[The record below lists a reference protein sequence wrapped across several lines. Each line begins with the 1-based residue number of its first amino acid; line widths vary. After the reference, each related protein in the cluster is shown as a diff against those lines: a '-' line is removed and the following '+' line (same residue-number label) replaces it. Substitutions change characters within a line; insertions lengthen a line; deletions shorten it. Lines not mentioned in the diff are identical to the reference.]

1 MKTEIKTV
9 RKIVL
14 KTGYKIIYSYFKKK
28 MSFIK
33 VKDPRKREELIRD
46 FIETRKRIK
55 DNFIAKKV
63 GEIEYQTGLT
73 KLFKPVTETQK
84 ATAEKITQE
93 LLPIKE
99 GIEKLP
105 GAISEAGQ
113 SLSFPAYPAL
123 EMSEEELIKIGP
135 IARKY
140 IQSNLGRATTKAG
153 LYSEDD
159 NSKIGYRPVKIEND
173 DIIIDDERFKGTVGL
188 WELITSNNIPEKGK
202 YGAEDLAG
210 YITIMHITK
219 ATYDKNN
226 KRVGGKNNKMNNLI
240 KPLVK
245 ALEEDKSGN
254 KLITEINKHFGFK
267 EETDEEE
274 EEYEVPASIPFTPT
288 KGTGL
293 SVAGHSLSVAGQGLK
308 ILPSDPNA
316 LIDRFDLLFS
326 SKKAGHTGVRN
337 EIVSILD
344 ELKRQ
349 GVLKTNEYKKLN
361 SLIKK

>member
-1 MKTEIKTV
+1 
-9 RKIVL
+9 
-14 KTGYKIIYSYFKKK
+14 

-33 VKDPRKREELIRD
+33 IKDPRKREELIRD

-84 ATAEKITQE
+84 ATAKEITEAQKATAEKFTSE

-99 GIEKLP
+99 GIEGLP
-105 GAISEAGQ
+105 TKADISKVPLKVFNQ
-113 SLSFPAYPAL
+113 IFPAL
-123 EMSEEELIKIGP
+123 
-135 IARKY
+135 KY
-140 IQSNLGRATTKAG
+140 KESDIMNLGTIAVNALIEAFSKDGIDRTYGIYAKDKKIFMGNKKITI
-153 LYSEDD
+153 ED
-159 NSKIGYRPVKIEND
+159 NNITIEG
-173 DIIIDDERFKGTVGL
+173 DIEFKGTPGL
-188 WELITSNNIPEKGK
+188 W
-202 YGAEDLAG
+202 
-210 YITIMHITK
+210 
-219 ATYDKNN
+219 
-226 KRVGGKNNKMNNLI
+226 R
-240 KPLVK
+240 
-245 ALEEDKSGN
+245 
-254 KLITEINKHFGFK
+254 LITERNIPNKSEFTPDELLNYIYMMYITKTIYINNDPIKGKKGGTSEKLRFIKPFVRLVEDK
-267 EETDEEE
+267 KTDELEHKILSYFNETEE
-274 EEYEVPASIPFTPT
+274 DEDDPQPSTS
-288 KGTGL
+288 GT
-293 SVAGHSLSVAGQGLK
+293 GLK
-308 ILPSDPNA
+308 ILPSDPNS

>member
-1 MKTEIKTV
+1 
-9 RKIVL
+9 
-14 KTGYKIIYSYFKKK
+14 

-63 GEIEYQTGLT
+63 GEAEYQTGLT

-113 SLSFPAYPAL
+113 SLPAL
-123 EMSEEELIKIGP
+123 GMTEEELIKIGP

-159 NSKIGYRPVKIEND
+159 NLKIGYRPVKIEND

-188 WELITSNNIPEKGK
+188 WELITSKDIPDISE

-226 KRVGGKNNKMNNLI
+226 KRVGGNDKMNKLI

-254 KLITEINKHFGFK
+254 KLITKINKHFGF
-267 EETDEEE
+267 EE
-274 EEYEVPASIPFTPT
+274 EEYEVPPT

-293 SVAGHSLSVAGQGLK
+293 PK

-361 SLIKK
+361 SLI

>member
-1 MKTEIKTV
+1 
-9 RKIVL
+9 
-14 KTGYKIIYSYFKKK
+14 

-63 GEIEYQTGLT
+63 GEAEYQTGLT

-84 ATAEKITQE
+84 ATTKETAEKITQE

-105 GAISEAGQ
+105 GAIKEAGQ
-113 SLSFPAYPAL
+113 SLSEGFPAL
-123 EMSEEELIKIGP
+123 GMTEEELIKIGP

-159 NSKIGYRPVKIEND
+159 NLKIGYRPVKIEND
-173 DIIIDDERFKGTVGL
+173 DIIIDDERFKGTDGL
-188 WELITSNNIPEKGK
+188 WKLITSKDIPDITE

-226 KRVGGKNNKMNNLI
+226 KRVGGNDKMNKLI

-245 ALEEDKSGN
+245 ALEEDKSGS
-254 KLITEINKHFGFK
+254 KLITKINKHFGF
-267 EETDEEE
+267 EE
-274 EEYEVPASIPFTPT
+274 EEYEVPTSILFTPT

-293 SVAGHSLSVAGQGLK
+293 SKPK

>member
-1 MKTEIKTV
+1 
-9 RKIVL
+9 
-14 KTGYKIIYSYFKKK
+14 

-33 VKDPRKREELIRD
+33 VKDPRKREELIKD

-123 EMSEEELIKIGP
+123 EMTEEELIKIGP

-159 NSKIGYRPVKIEND
+159 NLKIGYRPVKIEND
-173 DIIIDDERFKGTVGL
+173 DIIIDDERFKGTDGL

-254 KLITEINKHFGFK
+254 KLITEINKHFGF
-267 EETDEEE
+267 EE

-288 KGTGL
+288 K
-293 SVAGHSLSVAGQGLK
+293 GQGLK

>member
-1 MKTEIKTV
+1 
-9 RKIVL
+9 
-14 KTGYKIIYSYFKKK
+14 

-33 VKDPRKREELIRD
+33 VKDPRKREEFIRD

-63 GEIEYQTGLT
+63 GEAEYQTGLT

-84 ATAEKITQE
+84 ATTEKITQE

-105 GAISEAGQ
+105 GTIKEAGQ
-113 SLSFPAYPAL
+113 SLPAL
-123 EMSEEELIKIGP
+123 GMTEEELIKIGP

-159 NSKIGYRPVKIEND
+159 NLKIGYRPVKIEND
-173 DIIIDDERFKGTVGL
+173 DIIIGDTPFKGTVGL
-188 WELITSNNIPEKGK
+188 WKLITSKDIPDKTE
-202 YGAEDLAG
+202 YSAEDLAG

-226 KRVGGKNNKMNNLI
+226 KRVGGNDKMNKLI

-245 ALEEDKSGN
+245 ALEKGGGEGLIDK
-254 KLITEINKHFGFK
+254 IEEHFGF
-267 EETDEEE
+267 EEE
-274 EEYEVPASIPFTPT
+274 EAQVC
-288 KGTGL
+288 
-293 SVAGHSLSVAGQGLK
+293 LK
-308 ILPSDPNA
+308 
-316 LIDRFDLLFS
+316 FS
-326 SKKAGHTGVRN
+326 QATRT
-337 EIVSILD
+337 L
-344 ELKRQ
+344 
-349 GVLKTNEYKKLN
+349 
-361 SLIKK
+361 

>member
-1 MKTEIKTV
+1 
-9 RKIVL
+9 
-14 KTGYKIIYSYFKKK
+14 

-33 VKDPRKREELIRD
+33 VKDPRKREELIKD

-63 GEIEYQTGLT
+63 EEIEYQTGLT

-84 ATAEKITQE
+84 ATAKEITEAQKATAEKITQE

-105 GAISEAGQ
+105 EAI
-113 SLSFPAYPAL
+113 SFPAYPAL
-123 EMSEEELIKIGP
+123 EMTEEELIKIGP
-135 IARKY
+135 IASKY
-140 IQSNLGRATTKAG
+140 LLPTFRQKATQSDIKPGDSKGTFF
-153 LYSEDD
+153 
-159 NSKIGYRPVKIEND
+159 KIGETPIKIEND
-173 DIIIDDERFKGTVGL
+173 DITIKDTPFKGTVGL
-188 WELITSNNIPEKGK
+188 WKLLTSKDIPDITEYKAG
-202 YGAEDLAG
+202 DLRD

-226 KRVGGKNNKMNNLI
+226 KRVGGNNKMNKLI
-240 KPLVK
+240 KPFVI
-245 ALEEDKSGN
+245 ALENDGGEGLIDK
-254 KLITEINKHFGFK
+254 IEEHFGNE
-267 EETDEEE
+267 EETEEE
-274 EEYEVPASIPFTPT
+274 EEYQLQLPALYPFTPT

-293 SVAGHSLSVAGQGLK
+293 SIAGQGLK

-326 SKKAGHTGVRN
+326 SQKAGHTGVRN

>member
-1 MKTEIKTV
+1 M
-9 RKIVL
+9 
-14 KTGYKIIYSYFKKK
+14 
-28 MSFIK
+28 
-33 VKDPRKREELIRD
+33 
-46 FIETRKRIK
+46 
-55 DNFIAKKV
+55 

-84 ATAEKITQE
+84 ATAKEITEAQKAAAEKITQE
-93 LLPIKE
+93 LLPIIE

-105 GAISEAGQ
+105 GAIS
-113 SLSFPAYPAL
+113 FPAYPAL
-123 EMSEEELIKIGP
+123 EMTEEELIKIGP

-159 NSKIGYRPVKIEND
+159 NLKIGYRPVKIEND
-173 DIIIDDERFKGTVGL
+173 DIIIDDERFKGTDGL

-202 YGAEDLAG
+202 YNAEDLAG

-245 ALEEDKSGN
+245 TLEEDKSGN
-254 KLITEINKHFGFK
+254 KLITEINKHFGFE
-267 EETDEEE
+267 EETDEEVTD
-274 EEYEVPASIPFTPT
+274 EYEEAASIPFTPT
-288 KGTGL
+288 KGT
-293 SVAGHSLSVAGQGLK
+293 GLK

-349 GVLKTNEYKKLN
+349 GVLKANEYKKLN

>member
-1 MKTEIKTV
+1 
-9 RKIVL
+9 
-14 KTGYKIIYSYFKKK
+14 

-55 DNFIAKKV
+55 DNFVARKV

-84 ATAEKITQE
+84 ATAKEITEAQKATAEKFTSE

-99 GIEKLP
+99 VIEELPTKLFRKIFPSIEFKASDIMNFGPLAVNALLQAFTKKNIDLSYGIYAKDGKFKVGTEFITIEDNDIKVNDIIFEGTP
-105 GAISEAGQ
+105 GFWELVTSKNPNPENYTEEDLDKYQRLVILTNTAFQDNNPNSNNPKASRSPKWKNIIKPIWEQ
-113 SLSFPAYPAL
+113 IKKQKEEYKEF
-123 EMSEEELIKIGP
+123 EEE
-135 IARKY
+135 
-140 IQSNLGRATTKAG
+140 
-153 LYSEDD
+153 DD
-159 NSKIGYRPVKIEND
+159 PQPSTS
-173 DIIIDDERFKGTVGL
+173 GT
-188 WELITSNNIPEKGK
+188 
-202 YGAEDLAG
+202 
-210 YITIMHITK
+210 
-219 ATYDKNN
+219 
-226 KRVGGKNNKMNNLI
+226 
-240 KPLVK
+240 
-245 ALEEDKSGN
+245 
-254 KLITEINKHFGFK
+254 
-267 EETDEEE
+267 
-274 EEYEVPASIPFTPT
+274 
-288 KGTGL
+288 
-293 SVAGHSLSVAGQGLK
+293 GLK

-316 LIDRFDLLFS
+316 LINRFDLLFS

>member
-1 MKTEIKTV
+1 
-9 RKIVL
+9 
-14 KTGYKIIYSYFKKK
+14 

-55 DNFIAKKV
+55 DNLIAKKV

-84 ATAEKITQE
+84 ATAKEITEAQKATAEKITQE

-105 GAISEAGQ
+105 GAISEG
-113 SLSFPAYPAL
+113 FPAYPAL
-123 EMSEEELIKIGP
+123 GMTEEELIKIGP

-159 NSKIGYRPVKIEND
+159 NLKIGYRPVKIEND
-173 DIIIDDERFKGTVGL
+173 DIIIDDERFKGTDGL
-188 WELITSNNIPEKGK
+188 WKLITSKDIPDITE
-202 YGAEDLAG
+202 YGAEDIAG

-226 KRVGGKNNKMNNLI
+226 KRVGGNDKMNKLI

-254 KLITEINKHFGFK
+254 KLITKINKHFGF
-267 EETDEEE
+267 EE
-274 EEYEVPASIPFTPT
+274 EEYEVPASIPLTPT

-293 SVAGHSLSVAGQGLK
+293 SEAGQSPK

-326 SKKAGHTGVRN
+326 SQKAGHTGVRN

>member
-1 MKTEIKTV
+1 
-9 RKIVL
+9 
-14 KTGYKIIYSYFKKK
+14 

-73 KLFKPVTETQK
+73 KLFKLVTETQK
-84 ATAEKITQE
+84 ETAEKITQE

-105 GAISEAGQ
+105 GAIS
-113 SLSFPAYPAL
+113 FPAYPAL
-123 EMSEEELIKIGP
+123 EMTEEELIKIGP
-135 IARKY
+135 IASKY
-140 IQSNLGRATTKAG
+140 LLPTFRQKATQSDIKPGDSKGTFF
-153 LYSEDD
+153 
-159 NSKIGYRPVKIEND
+159 KIGETPIKIEND
-173 DIIIDDERFKGTVGL
+173 DITIKDTPFKGTVGL
-188 WELITSNNIPEKGK
+188 WKLLTSKDIPDITEYK
-202 YGAEDLAG
+202 AEDLRD

-226 KRVGGKNNKMNNLI
+226 KRVGGNNKMNKLI
-240 KPLVK
+240 KPFVMT
-245 ALEEDKSGN
+245 LENDGGEGLIDK
-254 KLITEINKHFGFK
+254 IEEHFGFK
-267 EETDEEE
+267 EETDEEVTD
-274 EEYEVPASIPFTPT
+274 EYEEAASIPFTPT
-288 KGTGL
+288 KGT
-293 SVAGHSLSVAGQGLK
+293 GLK

-326 SKKAGHTGVRN
+326 SQKAGHTGVRN